1 MKIERWNTPGTAD
14 TPENTEG
21 GILIVMPPVWGPE
34 KREGESEPKARGLI
48 VSAQIDRG
56 PVIPECLRWLERS
69 GLEVR
74 ELARAFSILVW
85 PSEPICDA
93 HGPQTVP
100 RLVGEKAVLLD
111 ECRRRRPKILI
122 FLSCYLYD
130 AFRDPSLADEVRELF
145 GSEIDKSRRLTSTRL
160 RTEAMRLEKALVLGL
175 PLPSRNT
182 TPAFVEALVK
192 GLSPIMNGLRR
203 KA

>member
-14 TPENTEG
+14 TPENTDG
-21 GILIVMPPVWGPE
+21 GILIVMPPGWGPE
-34 KREGESEPKARGLI
+34 KHEGEKEPKARGLI

-69 GLEVR
+69 GLDVR
-74 ELARAFSILVW
+74 ETAKAFSVLVW
-85 PSEPICDA
+85 PSEPIRNA

-100 RLVGEKAVLLD
+100 KLVENRAMFID
-111 ECRRRRPKILI
+111 ECRRRRPRILI

-130 AFRDPSLADEVRELF
+130 AFRDAGMADDVREVF
-145 GSEIDKSRRLTSTRL
+145 GHELEKSHRLTSTRL
-160 RTEAMRLEKALVLGL
+160 RAEAMRVEKAIVLGL

-182 TPAFVEALVK
+182 TPAFVDALVK
-192 GLSPIMNGLRR
+192 GLSPIVNGLRR